1 MNGAGTWSI
10 ETGILTFFFDA
21 QVVLGAVVAM
31 ETDLPTLERI
41 QRRWQCGWYL
51 GSTGTHLALRDEP
64 E

>member
-10 ETGILTFFFDA
+10 EDRNSDVFFDA

-41 QRRWQCGWYL
+41 QRSVAVWVVSGQHWDAL
-51 GSTGTHLALRDEP
+51 GAAR
-64 E
+64 